1 METNKYRILE
11 PIPFNQ
17 VKILGG
23 MWKNRI
29 DTVRKVTTRACA
41 KKCEETGRVDNFRK
55 ASGRMQGEFKG
66 IFFDDADVY
75 KTIEAIAYVLMD
87 EQDGELKAIADSMI
101 DEVCAAQ
108 LDDGY
113 LYTFWTLNGLENR
126 WTDMDHHEAFCV
138 GQIVE
143 AGIAYKQATGDSR
156 LYDAGIRAVDQMM
169 NTLLSYEDGWINGHE
184 GIEMALVHLY
194 RYNGE
199 KKYLDWAEWFVNQRG
214 HVKLRLPV
222 SYSKAYFFTDE
233 YCQNN
238 VPVREMERVV
248 GHAVRAMYLYSGVAD
263 IASITGETALVKALE
278 RVWNNLLTANTYI
291 TGGIGQ
297 SSFNEGFT
305 GDFSLPNLHAY
316 CETCASVG
324 MAFWNQRMNLING
337 ESKYADVV
345 ETEIMNGILSGL
357 ALSGDHYFY
366 ENPLASTGVHHRRE
380 WFGVPCCPTNLVRFV
395 PSIGGYIYA
404 KSEGELYVNQ
414 FIASRVQDGETSV
427 KLETNYPWDN
437 NISISVESC
446 AAGMKL
452 NIRKP
457 AWCENWKLSVN
468 GSEADLSADD
478 GYLRLTVNPGDEIV
492 FTPDMPV
499 RRVYADPRVAED
511 RGRVAVMRGPVVY
524 CAEEAD
530 NPGKIPTEYFHAE
543 ASLAKDAPLSATFR
557 EDLFGG
563 VTAVQAGDLTLI
575 PYCLWDNRTAGGMA
589 VWLKDA

>member
-1 METNKYRILE
+1 MESKYCVLE

-23 MWKNRI
+23 MWKDRI
-29 DTVRKVTTRACA
+29 DTVRKVTTRACVS
-41 KKCEETGRVDNFRK
+41 KCEETGRVDNFRK
-55 ASGRMQGEFKG
+55 ASGRMKGEFKG
-66 IFFDDADVY
+66 VFFDDADVY

-87 EQDGELKAIADSMI
+87 EPDDELKSIADGLI

-108 LDDGY
+108 LEDGY
-113 LYTFWTLNGLENR
+113 LYTFFTLGDLKNR

-143 AGIAYKQATGDSR
+143 AGIAYRQATGDSR
-156 LYDAGIRAVDQMM
+156 LYDAGIRAVEQMM
-169 NTLLSYEDGWINGHE
+169 TTLQSYSDGWINGHE

-194 RYNGE
+194 RYTGE
-199 KKYLDWAEWFVNQRG
+199 EKYLKYAEWFIEQRG
-214 HVKLRLPV
+214 HVKLRLPL
-222 SYSKAYFFTDE
+222 SYYKTFFTDE

-238 VPVREMERVV
+238 VPVRELQKVT
-248 GHAVRAMYLYSGVAD
+248 GHAVRAMYYYSGVAD
-263 IASITGETALVKALE
+263 VASITGEKALVTALE

-297 SSFNEGFT
+297 SSFNEGFS

-357 ALSGDHYFY
+357 SLKGDHYFY
-366 ENPLASTGVHHRRE
+366 ENPLASTGVSHRRE
-380 WFGVPCCPTNLVRFV
+380 WFTVPCCPTNLVRFV

-404 KSEGELYVNQ
+404 KAPGELYVNQ
-414 FIASRVQDGETSV
+414 FIASRVEVDGIAV
-427 KLETNYPWDN
+427 RMATNYPWEN
-437 NISISVESC
+437 RIAITVEQC
-446 AAGMKL
+446 TPGMKL
-452 NIRKP
+452 NVRKP
-457 AWCENWKLSVN
+457 GWCDQWTLCVN
-468 GSEADLSADD
+468 GESLNLSADD

-492 FTPDMPV
+492 FAPDMPV
-499 RRVYADPRVAED
+499 RRVHADPRVAED
-511 RGRVAVMRGPVVY
+511 KGRVAVMRGPVVF
-524 CAEEAD
+524 CAEEID
-530 NPGKIPTEYFHAE
+530 NPGIPTEYFHAD
-543 ASLAKDAPLSATFR
+543 AALSKDAALTERFR

-563 VTAVQAGDLTLI
+563 VSTIEAGDLTLI
-575 PYCLWDNRTAGGMA
+575 PYCLWDNRTSGGMA
-589 VWLKDA
+589 VWLREI